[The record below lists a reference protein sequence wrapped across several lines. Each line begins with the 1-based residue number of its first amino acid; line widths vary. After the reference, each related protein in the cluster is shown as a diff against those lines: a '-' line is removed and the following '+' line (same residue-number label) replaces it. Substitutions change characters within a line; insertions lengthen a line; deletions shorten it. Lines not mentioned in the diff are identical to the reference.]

1 MNSTTSTPAFA
12 AALFHTTVF
21 AIVIVAAAT

>member
-1 MNSTTSTPAFA
+1 MNTTTSTPAFA

-21 AIVIVAAAT
+21 AIVVIAAAT